1 VDIFSNILMVVLAI
15 PLVHIPHGEG
25 GMRLADL
32 SQYVDRRIRYTL
44 SSDRLDLLGPFSSR
58 KDVL

>member
-1 VDIFSNILMVVLAI
+1 MVVLAI
-15 PLVHIPHGEG
+15 PLVDIPHGEG

-32 SQYVDRRIRYTL
+32 SQYADRRIRYAL
-44 SSDRLDLLGPFSSR
+44 SSDRLDLLGLFSSR